1 MGFSQRSLEETMTRY
16 IPAVGFALLAVSAQS
31 AAAQGLDEM
40 RKLYDSGQYQQVA
53 AAAPSDDP
61 RLIFLA
67 ARSQQKLGHA
77 DAARQAYE
85 QLAARGEGD
94 PWRDVGRS
102 ALALLASNADEAA
115 EAANQ
120 AVSRGDSLSEAH
132 LQRGLVLSARQDN
145 AGASEA
151 FEKAAQIDPA
161 WADAHYYAGIAY
173 SKVKRIDLMADHFN
187 TFLKLAPQSPQ
198 RGEVQSIMRTLAGR
212 N

>member
-1 MGFSQRSLEETMTRY
+1 MTRY
-16 IPAVGFALLAVSAQS
+16 IPAVGLALLAVSAQS
-31 AAAQGLDEM
+31 AAAQGLDEL
-40 RKLYDSGQYQQVA
+40 RKLYDSGQYQRVV

-67 ARSQQKLGHA
+67 ARSQQKLGNA

-102 ALALLASNADEAA
+102 ALALLASNADEAV

-120 AVSRGDSLSEAH
+120 AVSRGDSLPEAH

-151 FEKAAQIDPA
+151 FGKAAQIDPS

-187 TFLKLAPQSPQ
+187 TFLRLAPQSPQ